1 VIPAVLALA
10 LLAFAPSPAVP
21 SMSWKAGAHL
31 SGPAPA
37 QAVLEVEASRFAQA
51 WGAGDAVGLGRTLN
65 SAGIRLHL
73 PGEEH
78 MLIQPRQAQAALRS
92 FMERYPGGDARV
104 TRVSLSGGDPRMGF
118 AEIRWRARAQGVGDP
133 STFTLFVAFSL
144 EGEVWRVTEIRV
156 LL

>member
-1 VIPAVLALA
+1 MIPAVLALV
-10 LLAFAPSPAVP
+10 LLAFAPSPAV
-21 SMSWKAGAHL
+21 SSLFGTAEADL
-31 SGPAPA
+31 CGPAPP
-37 QAVLEVEASRFAQA
+37 QSVLEVEASRFAQA
-51 WGAGDAVGLGRTLN
+51 WGAGDAVALGRTMN

-92 FMERYPGGDARV
+92 FMGRYPGGDARV
-104 TRVSLSGGDPRMGF
+104 TRVSLSGGDPRKGF
-118 AEIRWRARAQGVGDP
+118 AEIRWRTRAQGVGDL